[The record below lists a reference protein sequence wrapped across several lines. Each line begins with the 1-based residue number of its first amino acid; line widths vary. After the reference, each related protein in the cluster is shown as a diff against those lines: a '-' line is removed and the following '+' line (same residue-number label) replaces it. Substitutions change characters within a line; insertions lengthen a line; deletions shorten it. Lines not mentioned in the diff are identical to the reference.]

1 MNNESV
7 RQKNTVLV
15 AVMALLLTAFTPFLI
30 LSDGADAGESGS
42 DLSIYRYT
50 PKLTVTTDDPA
61 SVEYI
66 VWDFGDGTVLDG
78 RWEYYI
84 KQQNEGVGLSE
95 EIVAGIDAYKQLLE
109 ENGNSLWVTTH
120 TYANKGTYTVTAV
133 AINALGYVPEG
144 GNPYDGS
151 FYVDETGFDGGLFY
165 ASSMDVTSP
174 SDSDLND
181 SDFKAVAGSWCRVL
195 YTVDILGYPTI
206 TFDSNGGSSVDS
218 VTVENTS
225 EYVVASKPSDPVREG
240 HQFLGWFTDEE
251 CTHAYD
257 WDLRVEAPMT
267 LYAGWISATE
277 PVYDHIITF
286 MDGDAVLGTQNLKND
301 VNGSVSITVS
311 QDVPS
316 KEGYTFKGWS
326 DVKGSPVVK
335 YQNGSVV
342 SVSVAGCTLY
352 AIWEKDPVPVDDVT
366 ITVDGKDVIVE
377 DGKTVGD
384 LTVPT
389 KDGFEFEGWYS
400 DSGFTQKLSEDTVLI
415 DGMTLFSKFTEK
427 KDSDDGSSVLTI
439 VLLVAGA
446 LVVIVGFR
454 YHPVI
459 VLAGIILAMTAV
471 LDMAGIIELFW
482 R

>member
-7 RQKNTVLV
+7 RNTVIV
-15 AVMALLLTAFTPFLI
+15 TVVALLLTAFAPFLI
-30 LSDGADAGESGS
+30 FSDGVYADGSGS

-50 PKLTVTTDDPA
+50 PKLTVTTDDPG

-84 KQQNEGVGLSE
+84 KQQNEGVTLSE
-95 EIVAGIDAYKQLLE
+95 DIVAGIDAYKLLLE

-120 TYANKGTYTVTAV
+120 TYASKGTYTVTAV

-151 FYVDETGFDGGLFY
+151 FYVDETGFDGGLFH

-218 VTVENTS
+218 LTVENTY
-225 EYVVASKPSDPVREG
+225 EYAVASKPVDPIREEY
-240 HQFLGWFTDEE
+240 QFLGWFVDEA

-257 WDLRVEAPMT
+257 WNLKVESPIT
-267 LYAGWISATE
+267 LYAGWISATQ
-277 PVYDHIITF
+277 PVYDHVITF

-301 VNGSVSITVS
+301 VNGTVDITIS
-311 QDVPS
+311 QGIPS

-326 DVKGSPVVK
+326 DENGSSVVK

-342 SVSVAGCTLY
+342 SVPVAGCSLY
-352 AIWEKDPVPVDDVT
+352 AVFEKDSVIVDDIT

-389 KDGFEFEGWYS
+389 KDGFEFAGWYS
-400 DSGFTQKLSEDTVLI
+400 DVGFTEKLTDDTVLV
-415 DGMTLFSKFTEK
+415 DGMALFSKFTEK
-427 KDSDDGSSVLTI
+427 KDSDDGSSILTI
-439 VLLVAGA
+439 VLLIVGA
-446 LVVIVGFR
+446 LVVIVGLR
-454 YHPVI
+454 YHPMI
-459 VLAGIILAMTAV
+459 VLAGITLAMASI
-471 LDMAGIIELFW
+471 LDMMGIIEMFW

>member
-7 RQKNTVLV
+7 RNTVV
-15 AVMALLLTAFTPFLI
+15 VTVVALLLTAFAPFLI
-30 LSDGADAGESGS
+30 FSDGVDADGSGS

-50 PKLTVTTDDPA
+50 PKLTVTTDDPG

-84 KQQNEGVGLSE
+84 KQQNEGATLSE
-95 EIVAGIDAYKQLLE
+95 DIVAGIDAYKLLLE

-120 TYANKGTYTVTAV
+120 TYANQGTYTVTAV

-151 FYVDETGFDGGLFY
+151 FYVDETGFDGGLFHV
-165 ASSMDVTSP
+165 SSMDVTSP

-218 VTVENTS
+218 ITVENTY
-225 EYVVASKPSDPVREG
+225 EYAVASKPVDPIREG
-240 HQFLGWFTDEE
+240 YQFLGWFVDEA

-257 WDLRVEAPMT
+257 WNLKVESPIT
-267 LYAGWISATE
+267 LYAGWISATQ
-277 PVYDHIITF
+277 PVYDHVITF

-301 VNGSVSITVS
+301 VNGTVDITIS
-311 QDVPS
+311 QGIPS

-326 DVKGSPVVK
+326 DENGSSVVR

-342 SVSVAGCTLY
+342 SVPVAGCSLY
-352 AIWEKDPVPVDDVT
+352 AVFEKDSVIVDDIT

-389 KDGFEFEGWYS
+389 KDGFEFAGWYS
-400 DSGFTQKLSEDTVLI
+400 DVGFTEKLTDDTVLV
-415 DGMTLFSKFTEK
+415 DGMVLFSKFTEK
-427 KDSDDGSSVLTI
+427 KDSDDGSSILTI
-439 VLLVAGA
+439 VLLIVGA
-446 LVVIVGFR
+446 LVVIVGLR
-454 YHPVI
+454 YHPMI
-459 VLAGIILAMTAV
+459 VLAGITLAMASI
-471 LDMAGIIELFW
+471 LDMMGIIEMFW

>member
-7 RQKNTVLV
+7 RNTVV
-15 AVMALLLTAFTPFLI
+15 VTVVALLLTAFAPFLI
-30 LSDGADAGESGS
+30 FSDGVDADGSGS

-50 PKLTVTTDDPA
+50 PKLTVTTDDPG

-84 KQQNEGVGLSE
+84 KQQNEGVILSE
-95 EIVAGIDAYKQLLE
+95 DIVAGIDAYKLLLE
-109 ENGNSLWVTTH
+109 KNGNSLWVTTH
-120 TYANKGTYTVTAV
+120 TYVSKGTYTVTAV

-151 FYVDETGFDGGLFY
+151 FYVDETGFDGGLFH

-218 VTVENTS
+218 LTVENTY
-225 EYVVASKPSDPVREG
+225 EYAVASKPVDPIREG
-240 HQFLGWFTDEE
+240 YQFLGWFVDEA

-257 WDLRVEAPMT
+257 WNLKVESPIT
-267 LYAGWISATE
+267 LYAGWISATQ
-277 PVYDHIITF
+277 PVYDHVITF
-286 MDGDAVLGTQNLKND
+286 MDGDTVLGTQNLKND
-301 VNGSVSITVS
+301 VNGTVDITISQSI
-311 QDVPS
+311 PS

-326 DVKGSPVVK
+326 DENGSSVVK

-342 SVSVAGCTLY
+342 SVPVAGCSLY
-352 AIWEKDPVPVDDVT
+352 AVFEKDSVIVDDIT

-389 KDGFEFEGWYS
+389 RDGFEFAGWYS
-400 DSGFTQKLSEDTVLI
+400 NVGFTEKLTDDTVLV

-427 KDSDDGSSVLTI
+427 KDSDDGSSILTI
-439 VLLVAGA
+439 VLLIVGA
-446 LVVIVGFR
+446 LVVIVGLR
-454 YHPVI
+454 YHPMI
-459 VLAGIILAMTAV
+459 VLAGIILVMTSI
-471 LDMAGIIELFW
+471 LDMMGIIEMFW

>member
-7 RQKNTVLV
+7 RNTVIV
-15 AVMALLLTAFTPFLI
+15 TVVALLLTAFAPFLI
-30 LSDGADAGESGS
+30 FSDGVYADGSGS

-50 PKLTVTTDDPA
+50 PKLTVTTDDPG

-84 KQQNEGVGLSE
+84 KQQNEGVTLSE
-95 EIVAGIDAYKQLLE
+95 DIVAGIDAYKLLLE

-120 TYANKGTYTVTAV
+120 TYASKGTYTVTAV

-144 GNPYDGS
+144 GNPYDGF
-151 FYVDETGFDGGLFY
+151 FYVDETGFDGGLFH
-165 ASSMDVTSP
+165 ASSMDVTSS

-218 VTVENTS
+218 LTVENTY
-225 EYVVASKPSDPVREG
+225 EYAVASKPVDPIREG
-240 HQFLGWFTDEE
+240 YQFLGWFVDEA

-257 WDLRVEAPMT
+257 WNLKVESPIT
-267 LYAGWISATE
+267 LYAGWISATQ
-277 PVYDHIITF
+277 PVYDHVITF
-286 MDGDAVLGTQNLKND
+286 MDGDVVLGTQNLKND
-301 VNGSVSITVS
+301 VNGTVDITIS
-311 QDVPS
+311 QGIPS
-316 KEGYTFKGWS
+316 KEGYNFKGWS
-326 DVKGSPVVK
+326 DENGSSVVK

-342 SVSVAGCTLY
+342 SVPVAGCSLY
-352 AIWEKDPVPVDDVT
+352 AVFEKDSIIVDDIT

-389 KDGFEFEGWYS
+389 KDGFEFAGWYS
-400 DSGFTQKLSEDTVLI
+400 DVGFTEKLTDDTVLV

-427 KDSDDGSSVLTI
+427 KDSDDGSSILTI
-439 VLLVAGA
+439 VLLIFGA
-446 LVVIVGFR
+446 LVVIVGLR
-454 YHPVI
+454 YHPMI
-459 VLAGIILAMTAV
+459 VLAGITLAMASI
-471 LDMAGIIELFW
+471 LDMMGIIEMFW